1 MTLTL
6 ARCMFLTLAELG
18 QADIRTAT
26 GGSTT
31 TLVDSTLGTAYEDTD
46 SLLGGAVYISYDAV
60 GAGAAPQGEYKKIT
74 DYDPSTGTLT
84 FTAMTA
90 APASGDEYFLSL
102 PSFPIDVVKERVNA
116 GLRMLG
122 QIPLIDKTT
131 LDTVSSQ
138 SEYTQAVA
146 WKYAPPLKIEMQTSN
161 TSGDA
166 KPELL
171 TGWTVE
177 PAAAGS
183 TGIIRFPYHLSAGY
197 DLYITYLGV
206 HPTLNLYTDQVQEYI
221 EPELAVKAS
230 ALKVAEWYNSRQGG
244 KDAYW
249 IQRVNA
255 AQNEYDRT
263 RKMMEPW
270 RPVDQSGFSDFPQI

>member
-6 ARCMFLTLAELG
+6 ARLIFLTLAELG

-31 TLVDSTLGTAYEDTD
+31 TLVDSTLGTTYEDTD
-46 SLLGGAVYISYDAV
+46 SLVGGAVYISYDA
-60 GAGAAPQGEYKKIT
+60 AGANGAPQGEYKKIT
-74 DYDPSTGTLT
+74 DYDPSNGTLT
-84 FTAMTA
+84 FTAMTV

-102 PSFPIDVVKERVNA
+102 PAFPVDVVKERVNA

-131 LDTVSSQ
+131 LDTVSGQ
-138 SEYTQAVA
+138 SEYSQSLT
-146 WKYAPPLKIEMQTSN
+146 WKYAPPLKIEVQTNS

-166 KPELL
+166 RPELL

-177 PAAAGS
+177 PTAPGS
-183 TGIIRFPYHLSAGY
+183 TGLIRFPYHLSVSK
-197 DLYITYLGV
+197 DLYVTYLGI
-206 HPTLNLYTDQVQEYI
+206 HPTLNLYTDPVSEYVA
-221 EPELAVKAS
+221 EELAVA
-230 ALKVAEWYNSRQGG
+230 AAAYKVASWYNSRQGG

-249 IQRVNA
+249 LQKVNET
-255 AQNEYDRT
+255 QNTYDRT
-263 RKMMEPW
+263 RKAMKPW
-270 RPVDQSGFSDFPQI
+270 RPVDQSGYSDFPQV

>member
-31 TLVDSTLGTAYEDTD
+31 TLVDSTLGTNYEDAD
-46 SLLGGAVYISYDAV
+46 SLIGGAVYVSYDAG

-84 FTAMTA
+84 FTAMTV
-90 APASGDEYFLSL
+90 APASGDEYFLSI

-122 QIPLIDKTT
+122 PIPLIDKTT

-138 SEYTQAVA
+138 SEYTQSLT

-171 TGWTVE
+171 TGWSVE

-183 TGIIRFPYHLSAGY
+183 TGLIRFPYHLSAGY

-221 EPELAVKAS
+221 TDELAVS
-230 ALKVAEWYNSRQGG
+230 AAAYKVAQWYNARQGG
-244 KDAYW
+244 GDPYW
-249 IQRVNA
+249 LQKVNET
-255 AQNEYDRT
+255 QNTYERT
-263 RKMMEPW
+263 RKMWKPW
-270 RPVDQSGFSDFPQI
+270 RPVDQSGFFDMPQV